1 MHVHYSEAI
10 VDVCIAVCTNAHT
23 CWKVILHMCMHGLY
37 LQQLRREK
45 AALRQNNLAS
55 RCADAGGNQYR

>member
-1 MHVHYSEAI
+1 MSVLLCAQMR
-10 VDVCIAVCTNAHT
+10 VRVGR
-23 CWKVILHMCMHGLY
+23 VILHMCMHGLY

-55 RCADAGGNQYR
+55 RCADAGKSIQMMTLPSR

>member
-1 MHVHYSEAI
+1 MSVL
-10 VDVCIAVCTNAHT
+10 VCVQMR
-23 CWKVILHMCMHGLY
+23 VRVGRLILHTCMHGLY

-45 AALRQNNLAS
+45 AALHQNNLAS

>member
-1 MHVHYSEAI
+1 MSVLLCAQMRI
-10 VDVCIAVCTNAHT
+10 RVGR
-23 CWKVILHMCMHGLY
+23 VILHMCMHGLY

-45 AALRQNNLAS
+45 AVLRQNNLAS